1 MIDKNYT
8 FDWFGISL
16 SEWAPNI
23 LKLLQS
29 IDELNVVFFEIQQ
42 IDSLRTIYKTRN
54 YMSKAEKGFW
64 KGQIILIFRS
74 ST

>member
-16 SEWAPNI
+16 SERAPNI

-42 IDSLRTIYKTRN
+42 IDSLRTIY
-54 YMSKAEKGFW
+54 
-64 KGQIILIFRS
+64 
-74 ST
+74 

>member
-42 IDSLRTIYKTRN
+42 IDSLRTIY
-54 YMSKAEKGFW
+54 
-64 KGQIILIFRS
+64 
-74 ST
+74 